1 MNKYSKLI
9 APVLLGTLSGLAV
22 NVHAAGT
29 AAGTEVTNTATL
41 NYQINGIDQTAVTAE
56 DKFNVDIKVDFDL
69 ARLNTDANQTSLE
82 TDNVI
87 VAAFVVNNTGNAPTS
102 FAVAAANATGTTVNA
117 NGADYI
123 DTIDLTGT
131 YTYYV
136 DVNGDGQ
143 LDAGDTAITV
153 TDEIPADDSVTIF
166 VVLPK
171 ENITGVDGDVAIT
184 DLTVNGVASTIN
196 GTTYNLDTDD
206 NDPSNGSTD
215 DAAIANGATTI
226 EVVYANGATPADADN
241 SEVLS
246 DVLKL
251 AFPNLNGDGITDNL
265 TKTSVVISDPIN
277 GTTNPKAIPGA
288 VVEYTIRIVNTGNA
302 SATNVIVTDTLPTDT
317 TYVADSLLVSYDDLA
332 TPAAADAANVTES
345 SGVIT
350 ANLNEV
356 AAGEANVIIVRVTIN

>member
-1 MNKYSKLI
+1 MNNYSKLI
-9 APVLLGTLSGLAV
+9 TPVLLGALSGLAV

-41 NYQINGIDQTAVTAE
+41 NYQINGINQTAVVAE

-69 ARLNTDANQTSLE
+69 ARLNTSGANQTSLE
-82 TDNVI
+82 TDDVI

-102 FAVAAANATGTTVNA
+102 FAVTAANATGTTVNI
-117 NGADYI
+117 NSTDYI

-143 LDAGDTAITV
+143 LDTGDTAITV
-153 TDEIPADDSVTIF
+153 TNEIPADDSVTIF

-171 ENITGVDGDVAIT
+171 ENIAGVDGDIAVT
-184 DLTVNGVASTIN
+184 DLTVNGVASTVN
-196 GTTYNLDTDD
+196 ATTYNLDTTD
-206 NDPSNGSTD
+206 NDPTNGSSTD
-215 DAAIANGATTI
+215 DAATANGATTI
-226 EVVYANGATPADADN
+226 EVVYANSDTDN

-246 DVLKL
+246 DVLEL
-251 AFPNLNGDGITDNL
+251 LFPNLNGDGTTNNL

-288 VVEYTIRIVNTGNA
+288 VVEYTIRLVNTGSA
-302 SATNVIVTDTLPTDT
+302 SATNVTVTDTLPTDT
-317 TYVADSLLVSYDDLA
+317 TYVAGSLLVSYDDLA
-332 TPAAADAANVTES
+332 TAAAADTTNLTES

-350 ANLNEV
+350 ANLGEV
-356 AAGEANVIIVRVTIN
+356 AAGEANVIIVRATIN